1 MDPVEEILAVERA
14 WTEAHLQGDVAAI
27 EQLMADDYIR
37 IQPDGS
43 LSNKAETLA
52 AYQPEVRY
60 WEYAQGDEYD
70 VRVYGGMAVVIGRWT
85 ARGMNNGRPFDYSAR
100 FLSIYAR
107 RNGRWQMVAEQST
120 EITG

>member
-14 WTEAHLQGDVAAI
+14 WTEAHLQDNPVVI
-27 EQLMADDYIR
+27 EQLMADDYVK

-60 WEYAQGDEYD
+60 WEHAQGDEYD
-70 VRVYGGMAVVIGRWT
+70 VRIYGDTAVVVGRWT
-85 ARGMNNGRPFDYSAR
+85 ARGMNNGQRFDYSAR
-100 FLSIYAR
+100 FLSVYVK

-120 EITG
+120 EIAR